1 MTAIA
6 SPNPA
11 STQKSFFGRWRP
23 ISRLHWA
30 IYLYLGS
37 YCLSSLL
44 AFGWVIVVSL
54 KTDKEFMGT
63 PPWSFPALPHFANY
77 LSAWNKGVSVMFQN
91 SLSIA
96 TIATILSVAIACLA
110 AYPIARIPFR
120 WNQQMLMFFLVGI
133 MIPYSLTAIPLYFI
147 LERIRQQIDID
158 SRLILTLLYT
168 VSNLPFNTFVMTGF
182 FKTLPTELEEAAA
195 VDGASPL
202 RTFWQVMLPLATPGI
217 ASLMIL
223 NYLSSWNEFFYA
235 LIFTKDKAFYTIPLG
250 VFFLDQTA
258 QYTAKWTGLF
268 AGMIISIVPVL
279 IVFAFLQEQISKGLT
294 VGALKG

>member
-1 MTAIA
+1 MAA
-6 SPNPA
+6 LVPPQAAPA
-11 STQKSFFGRWRP
+11 HKSLRRWRALRWSHL
-23 ISRLHWA
+23 I
-30 IYLYLGS
+30 IYLCLSS
-37 YCLSSLL
+37 YCVSSLL
-44 AFGWVIVVSL
+44 AFGWVVVVSL

-63 PPWSFPALPHFANY
+63 PPWTFPAAPHFANY
-77 LSAWNKGVSVMFQN
+77 LSAWSKGVSTMFQN
-91 SLSIA
+91 SLGIA
-96 TIATILSVAIACLA
+96 TVATILSVLIACLA

-147 LERIRQQIDID
+147 LERLRQQFEID
-158 SRLILTLLYT
+158 SRIILTVLYT

-235 LIFTKDKAFYTIPLG
+235 LIFTKDKEAYTIPLG
-250 VFFLDQTA
+250 IFFLDQTA

-268 AGMIISIVPVL
+268 AGMIIAIVPVL
-279 IVFAFLQEQISKGLT
+279 IVFALLQEQISKGLT
-294 VGALKG
+294 VGAIKG